1 MTTIL
6 TNDYINLLAQTEL
19 KGKIA
24 SGCCDFDCEDDGRYA
39 MYEYDID
46 DIIDAVVEDLVQ
58 HVDTESEAYQFIVDI
73 IDERVKDAIDEEKL
87 DDIAR
92 YEAIE
97 AEAEERHQRL
107 LRQDFYANLGV

>member
-19 KGKIA
+19 KGRIA

-46 DIIDAVVEDLVQ
+46 DIIDAVVEDLAQ
-58 HVDTESEAYQFIVDI
+58 NIDFESGAYEFIVDI
-73 IDERVKDAIDEEKL
+73 IQERVEDAIDEEKL

-92 YEAIE
+92 GEALEAEAIE
-97 AEAEERHQRL
+97 RQM
-107 LRQDFYANLGV
+107 LRSDFYANLGV